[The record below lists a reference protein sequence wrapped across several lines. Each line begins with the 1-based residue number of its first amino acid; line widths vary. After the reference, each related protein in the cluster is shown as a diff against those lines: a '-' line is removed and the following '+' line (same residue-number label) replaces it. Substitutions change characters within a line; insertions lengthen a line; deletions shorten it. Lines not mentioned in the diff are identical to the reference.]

1 MTFNVNLPVSFT
13 QTVTTVTETNKLT
26 MVVACSRCLLLFTLQ
41 ILRFLGLKKWIPWL
55 LPYQLPSC
63 CAWYTGHIPSLC
75 NHREW
80 VVEGG
85 HTWCLC
91 VYYFV
96 FSTVGFV
103 VIPSECAITDHS
115 PSGKDIDP
123 LFSAAALW
131 RTRVTE
137 SRHSFYWMGWV
148 NPKSECKTE
157 INFWY

>member
-26 MVVACSRCLLLFTLQ
+26 MVVACSRCLFLFPFTNSPVS
-41 ILRFLGLKKWIPWL
+41 RTKKKLIPWL

-63 CAWYTGHIPSLC
+63 CAWYTEHIPSLC

-96 FSTVGFV
+96 FSTMGIV

-123 LFSAAALW
+123 LFQLQLCEGLGS
-131 RTRVTE
+131 
-137 SRHSFYWMGWV
+137 
-148 NPKSECKTE
+148 PKSGTHFIEWAE
-157 INFWY
+157 